1 MIFEIFVLLLGIV
14 IFLCWFGYYSKIRA
28 FAVVGMSILFILSS
42 WVILYSF
49 NERNV
54 SGLEYKSGFNTTIV
68 GDSTITNYQYSTYN
82 DDTTFWVGFLLAIIS
97 AIGIWLV
104 AINDR

>member
-1 MIFEIFVLLLGIV
+1 MIFEIFVLLLGV
-14 IFLCWFGYYSKIRA
+14 VAFLCWFGYYSKIRA

-54 SGLEYKSGFNTTIV
+54 SGLEYKSGFNTTDV
-68 GDSTITNYQYSTYN
+68 AGSTITTYQYSLYN
-82 DDTTFWVGFLLAIIS
+82 DDTTFWVGFLLAIVS
-97 AIGIWLV
+97 AVGIWLV
-104 AINDR
+104 IDNDR